1 MILRSPEWSLVQDI
15 SPGDIY
21 IYICLFIYIMF
32 IMFIYLKC
40 YYVYLFPEDISPG
53 KDNLS

>member
-15 SPGDIY
+15 SPGD